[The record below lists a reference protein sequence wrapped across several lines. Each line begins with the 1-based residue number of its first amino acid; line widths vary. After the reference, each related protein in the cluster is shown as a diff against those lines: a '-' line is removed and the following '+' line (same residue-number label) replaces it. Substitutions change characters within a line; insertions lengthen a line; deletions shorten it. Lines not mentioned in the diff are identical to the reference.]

1 MTTKVNTLSES
12 LLAAIETDAKLIE
25 AAWNKSPRFYDD
37 NYIDL
42 VCFAKNLRKK
52 AGAELQAKADDLI
65 AALKPGKGR
74 TILSQGKIG
83 REVRGTCGLSIYF
96 PGDGINTAYRNL
108 DFSGDCKWIAFLER
122 YRS

>member
-1 MTTKVNTLSES
+1 MKARVNALSET
-12 LLAAIETDAKLIE
+12 LLAALETDAKLIE

-42 VCFAKNLRKK
+42 VGFARNLRKK
-52 AGAELQAKADDLI
+52 AGAELRAKADDLI

-74 TILSQGKIG
+74 TILGQGKIG

-96 PGDGINTAYRNL
+96 PGDSINTAYRDL